1 MDYDSIMERLDKIE
15 EKVEFSSAEILQQR
29 GVIMGRWIG
38 FLYGVVAA
46 MIIIYLIAL

>member
-29 GVIMGRWIG
+29 GTTIGRWIG
-38 FLYGVVAA
+38 FLYGIVVA
-46 MIIIYLIAL
+46 MLILNFSGL

>member
-29 GVIMGRWIG
+29 GTIIGRWIG
-38 FLYGVVAA
+38 FLYGVIVA
-46 MIIIYLIAL
+46 MLIMNLSGL

>member
-29 GVIMGRWIG
+29 GTIIGRWIG
-38 FLYGVVAA
+38 FLYGVVVA
-46 MIIIYLIAL
+46 MIIIYLLGL